1 VSRETVRLP
10 GLVHDFLSNELSGIV
25 EDDAAFL
32 ADDSG
37 VGRTTSQNAM
47 RRARELGLVVA
58 QGDAGVLEG
67 HPAAG
72 ERGSALPPAGRR
84 LRPYYGVL

>member
-72 ERGSALPPAGRR
+72 ERGARCPPLVAVYG
-84 LRPYYGVL
+84 LTYGVL